1 MKNIT
6 LKIDDETYRKARIHA
21 ANEGTSISA
30 LVGIYLT
37 SLGVETEDAKHQR
50 IVAALEQI
58 YAEADARATP
68 RTEPLVPLTREE
80 IYAERLR

>member
-21 ANEGTSISA
+21 AHEGTSVSM
-30 LVGIYLT
+30 LVRDYLG
-37 SLGVETEDAKHQR
+37 SLASGTEAASQQR
-50 IVAALEQI
+50 IEAVLQEI
-58 YAEADARATP
+58 YAEADKRAPP
-68 RTEPLVPLTREE
+68 RHEPLQPLTREE